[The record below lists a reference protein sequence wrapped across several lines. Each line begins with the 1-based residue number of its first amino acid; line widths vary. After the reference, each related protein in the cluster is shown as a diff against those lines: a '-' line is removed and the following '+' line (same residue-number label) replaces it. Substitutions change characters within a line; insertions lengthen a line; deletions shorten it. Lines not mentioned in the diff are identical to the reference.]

1 MERGIDV
8 MKRVFL
14 RGDAEKLKNYT
25 AALTASGVECVVSM
39 DLSLAEDC
47 DGLLIPGGVDVDP
60 VHYGQENTASRDI
73 DHERDR
79 DELALIDLFLRLQR
93 PILGICRG
101 HQILNIALGGTLIQ
115 DLPDDSH
122 HQRED
127 KVDRVHPVKV
137 VHPFLH
143 ALYGDRFISNSAHH
157 QAVDRLADGL
167 QITCVGED
175 GVVEGFIHEN
185 GRIIGMQFHPERMSF
200 ENLRPDADDGA
211 AIFRAFV
218 AML

>member
-1 MERGIDV
+1 

-14 RGDAEKLKNYT
+14 RGDADKLTNYT
-25 AALTASGVECVVSM
+25 AALTACGAECVVSM
-39 DLSLAEDC
+39 DLSLAGDC
-47 DGLLIPGGVDVDP
+47 DGLLLPGGTDVSP
-60 VHYGQENTASRDI
+60 ARYGQENTASRNI
-73 DHERDR
+73 DLDRDR
-79 DELALIDLFLRLQR
+79 DELQLIDLFLRLER

-127 KVDRVHPVKV
+127 KIDRVHKVKTL
-137 VHPFLH
+137 HPFLSD
-143 ALYGDRFISNSAHH
+143 LYGESFVSNSAHH

-167 QITCVGED
+167 QLTCTGED

-185 GRIIGMQFHPERMSF
+185 GRIIGVQFHPERMSF
-200 ENLRPDADDGA
+200 GKLRPDADDGA

-218 AML
+218 KML

>member
-1 MERGIDV
+1 MTKECIKIGIAGQKGQTANYERACTELG
-8 MKRVFL
+8 L
-14 RGDAEKLKNYT
+14 CP
-25 AALTASGVECVVSM
+25 LTS
-39 DLSLAEDC
+39 LSLSTLSTC
-47 DGLLIPGGVDVDP
+47 DALILPGGSDITP
-60 VHYGQENTASRDI
+60 GFYGQENHGSRGI
-73 DHERDR
+73 NT
-79 DELALIDLFLRLQR
+79 ELDLLQIQALEYFIRAKK
-93 PILGICRG
+93 PVLGICKG
-101 HQILNIALGGTLIQ
+101 MQLINVYFGGTLIQ

-127 KVDRVHPVKV
+127 KVDRVHPVNV

-167 QITCVGED
+167 QLTCVGED

-200 ENLRPDADDGA
+200 GNLRPDADDGA

>member
-1 MERGIDV
+1 

-25 AALTASGVECVVSM
+25 AALTAVGLECVVSM

-47 DGLLIPGGVDVDP
+47 DGLLVPGGADVDP
-60 VHYGQENTASRDI
+60 IHYGQENTASRGI
-73 DHERDR
+73 DPDRDR
-79 DELALIDLFLRLQR
+79 DELALINLFLRLER

-143 ALYGDRFISNSAHH
+143 ELYGDSFVSNSAHH
-157 QAVDRLADGL
+157 QAVDRLAEGL
-167 QITCVGED
+167 AVTCTGED
-175 GVVEGFIHEN
+175 GVIEGFIHEN
-185 GRIIGMQFHPERMSF
+185 GRIIGTQFHPERMSF
-200 ENLRPDADDGA
+200 EKLRPDADDGS
-211 AIFRAFV
+211 AIFRAFA

>member
-1 MERGIDV
+1 

-25 AALTASGVECVVSM
+25 EALAGVGLEPVVSM
-39 DLSLAEDC
+39 DLSLAEGC

-60 VHYGQENTASRDI
+60 VHYGQENTASRNI
-73 DHERDR
+73 DHDRDR
-79 DELALIDLFLRLQR
+79 DEFILIDLFLKLER

-101 HQILNIALGGTLIQ
+101 YQILNIALGGTLIQ

-122 HQRED
+122 HQQED
-127 KVDRVHPVKV
+127 GIDRVHPVKTT
-137 VHPFLH
+137 HPFL
-143 ALYGDRFISNSAHH
+143 ADLYGEGFVSNSAHH

-167 QITCVGED
+167 QLTCVGED

-185 GRIIGMQFHPERMSF
+185 GRIIGVQFHPERMSF
-200 ENLRPDADDGA
+200 ALRRSDADDGA
-211 AIFRAFV
+211 AIFRAFA

>member
-1 MERGIDV
+1 

-14 RGDAEKLKNYT
+14 RGNAEKLKNYT
-25 AALTASGVECVVSM
+25 AALTAVGVECVVSM

-47 DGLLIPGGVDVDP
+47 DGLLVPGGADVDP
-60 VHYGQENTASRDI
+60 IHYGQENTASRGI
-73 DHERDR
+73 DPDRDR
-79 DELALIDLFLRLQR
+79 DELALINLFLRLEH

-143 ALYGDRFISNSAHH
+143 ELYGDSFVSNSAHH
-157 QAVDRLADGL
+157 QAVDRLAEGL
-167 QITCVGED
+167 AVTCTGED
-175 GVVEGFIHEN
+175 GVIEGFIHEN
-185 GRIIGMQFHPERMSF
+185 GRIIGTQFHPERMSF
-200 ENLRPDADDGA
+200 EKLRPDADDGS
-211 AIFRAFV
+211 AIFRAFA

>member
-1 MERGIDV
+1 

-25 AALTASGVECVVSM
+25 AALTAVGVECVVSM

-47 DGLLIPGGVDVDP
+47 DGLLVPGGADVDP
-60 VHYGQENTASRDI
+60 IHYGQENTASRGI
-73 DHERDR
+73 DPDRDR
-79 DELALIDLFLRLQR
+79 DELALINLFLRLER

-115 DLPDDSH
+115 NLPDDSH

-143 ALYGDRFISNSAHH
+143 ELYGDSFVSNSAHH
-157 QAVDRLADGL
+157 QAVDRLAEGL
-167 QITCVGED
+167 AVTCTGED
-175 GVVEGFIHEN
+175 GVIEGFIHEN
-185 GRIIGMQFHPERMSF
+185 GRIIGTQFHPERMSF
-200 ENLRPDADDGA
+200 EKLRPDADDGS
-211 AIFRAFV
+211 AIFRAFA

>member
-1 MERGIDV
+1 

-25 AALTASGVECVVSM
+25 AALTAVGVECVVSM
-39 DLSLAEDC
+39 DLSVAENC
-47 DGLLIPGGVDVDP
+47 DGLLLPGGADVDP
-60 VHYGQENTASRDI
+60 VHYGQKNTASRDI
-73 DHERDR
+73 NPERDR
-79 DELALIDLFLRLQR
+79 DELALIDLFLRLER

-122 HQRED
+122 HRRED
-127 KVDRVHPVKV
+127 KIDRVHRVRTL
-137 VHPFLH
+137 HPFLSD
-143 ALYGDRFISNSAHH
+143 LYGESFISNSAHH

-167 QITCVGED
+167 LLTCMSEN

-185 GRIIGMQFHPERMSF
+185 GRIIGVQFHPERMSF
-200 ENLRPDADDGA
+200 ENLRPDADDGS
-211 AIFRAFV
+211 AIFRAFSK
-218 AML
+218 LL